1 MWLLS
6 GWSVLSHRAEEA
18 CLMHIRWIAPAVAL
32 LLIFSALAGQAAAE
46 TAVVAG
52 KGVNV
57 RSGPGM
63 GYEVT
68 DTLARGTVV
77 EITAHTG
84 SVWVAVRYPG
94 GSGYMSSDYLEIAGP
109 DLYLDTGN
117 TQAVYGSQE
126 EEIFLDDSVAAA
138 PAVTSTPAPVPT
150 VVPTY
155 PGASAPT
162 PAPIWSAA
170 PSPVQTTQPSIAPTS
185 VPTPMPSTAPTST
198 LTPIPTIRPAP
209 TASPLPTPLPMPS
222 GSPYPLATLSPEE
235 TPIPAAQQMV
245 ISSSSSGTTATPG
258 SPAAAQTVATGMD
271 VVEFACRFLGSK
283 YTWAGKDPST
293 GFDCSG
299 FVWYVYSQF
308 GHDLNR
314 VAASQAKNGFHVDS
328 SDLRMGDIL
337 CFYTYGSY
345 IGHSGIYI
353 GNGKFIHAAN
363 SSSGVIITEL
373 SKYPCNGFEA
383 RRILT

>member
-1 MWLLS
+1 M
-6 GWSVLSHRAEEA
+6 R
-18 CLMHIRWIAPAVAL
+18 IRWIAFAAVL
-32 LLIFSALAGQAAAE
+32 LLVLSVLAGQAAAE
-46 TAVVAG
+46 TAVVTG

-63 GYEVT
+63 GYGVT
-68 DTLARGTVV
+68 DTLAKGTVV
-77 EITAHTG
+77 EITSHTG
-84 SVWVAVRYPG
+84 SEWVAVRYPG

-117 TQAVYGSQE
+117 AQTPYGQQAE
-126 EEIFLDDSVAAA
+126 AIFLDDGASTE
-138 PAVTSTPAPVPT
+138 PAVTSTPSPVPT
-150 VVPTY
+150 PQ
-155 PGASAPT
+155 PSATPT
-162 PAPIWSAA
+162 P
-170 PSPVQTTQPSIAPTS
+170 
-185 VPTPMPSTAPTST
+185 VP
-198 LTPIPTIRPAP
+198 TPIPTIRPTP
-209 TASPLPTPLPMPS
+209 TDAPLPTPLPMPS
-222 GSPYPLATLSPEE
+222 GSPYPLATPAPEE
-235 TPIPAAQQMV
+235 TPVPAAQQMV
-245 ISSSSSGTTATPG
+245 ISSPSGMPQDPG
-258 SPAAAQTVATGMD
+258 SSVAAPAAPASAATGMD

-314 VAASQAKNGFHVDS
+314 VAASQAKNGVHVDS
-328 SDLRMGDIL
+328 DDLRMGDVL

-383 RRILT
+383 RRILI

>member
-1 MWLLS
+1 MWLQS
-6 GWSVLSHRAEEA
+6 GWSVPSRRAEEA
-18 CLMHIRWIAPAVAL
+18 FPMRNRWIVIAAVL
-32 LLIFSALAGQAAAE
+32 LLSFSLLAGQAAAE
-46 TAVVAG
+46 TAVVTG

-63 GYEVT
+63 GYQVT
-68 DTLARGTVV
+68 DTLAKGTVV

-84 SVWVAVRYPG
+84 GVWVAVRYPG

-109 DLYLDTGN
+109 DLYLDSGSE
-117 TQAVYGSQE
+117 QSAYGQPAE
-126 EEIFLDDSVAAA
+126 NVFLDDSVVAS
-138 PAVTSTPAPVPT
+138 PAVTSAPTPVPT
-150 VVPTY
+150 ATPAYSPVSTPV
-155 PGASAPT
+155 PT
-162 PAPIWSAA
+162 PAPSAA
-170 PSPVQTTQPSIAPTS
+170 VWAATPTPVQTQQPKPSPTP
-185 VPTPMPSTAPTST
+185 VPTPKPT
-198 LTPIPTIRPAP
+198 PYPTP
-209 TASPLPTPLPMPS
+209 TAAPLPTPLPMPT
-222 GSPYPLATLSPEE
+222 GSPYPLATPQPEE
-235 TPIPAAQQMV
+235 TPTPAAQQMV
-245 ISSSSSGTTATPG
+245 ISPGTSTDPGTPDV
-258 SPAAAQTVATGMD
+258 SVTVPAAATGMD

-308 GHDLNR
+308 GYDLNR
-314 VAASQAKNGFHVDS
+314 VAASQAKNGVHVDS
-328 SDLRMGDIL
+328 DDLRMGDVL

-383 RRILT
+383 RRIIA